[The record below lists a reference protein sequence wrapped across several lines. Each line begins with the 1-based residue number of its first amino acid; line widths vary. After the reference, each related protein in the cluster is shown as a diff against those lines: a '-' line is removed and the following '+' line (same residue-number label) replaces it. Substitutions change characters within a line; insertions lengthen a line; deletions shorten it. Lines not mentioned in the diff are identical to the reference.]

1 VFSAPL
7 YGAAPVEVFSFQDPL
22 AITVETV
29 AYVFLMFRGFH
40 PLSFFSVHWLRLT
53 EKGAAGF
60 SPGVRVIFPLYNYYV
75 WNRSF
80 GNFRVKKVEKTFFET
95 QKIPV

>member
-1 VFSAPL
+1 VLTEPL
-7 YGAAPVEVFSFQDPL
+7 YGALPVNDLMFQDFL
-22 AITVETV
+22 AVTVETV

-40 PLSFFSVHWLRLT
+40 PLSSLSVQWLQLT

-75 WNRSF
+75 
-80 GNFRVKKVEKTFFET
+80 
-95 QKIPV
+95 